1 VTQPAEIG
9 PDEVL
14 WRALVDREK
23 GFYAARAGFMSGAA
37 DRVAVL
43 RSALR
48 SVAERGTALRVLP
61 ILPLAER
68 QALFEDL
75 VRLASVGHADVQL
88 VRDAIDSLPREWTVA
103 RLEGAAEPLLH
114 DATDE
119 EYRRLLEL
127 YVAMDDGITRRLAER
142 ASQHPD
148 EHVREAGHD
157 FLARLSA

>member
-1 VTQPAEIG
+1 MSAAPAWRRIIQSSRSLPWRSRISWPSSWRSPGGTRARSSRGMTQPPEIAR
-9 PDEVL
+9 DEAL
-14 WRALVDREK
+14 WRALVDRER
-23 GFYAARAGFMSGAA
+23 GFYAARADFMSGAA

-88 VRDAIDSLPREWTVA
+88 V
-103 RLEGAAEPLLH
+103 
-114 DATDE
+114 
-119 EYRRLLEL
+119 
-127 YVAMDDGITRRLAER
+127 
-142 ASQHPD
+142 
-148 EHVREAGHD
+148 
-157 FLARLSA
+157 